1 VTPIGRVLP
10 EGWSQVIVGVESTAS
25 FAVTVN
31 VTAAPLPDVASLE
44 KEAGTVMVGAVWS

>member
-1 VTPIGRVLP
+1 M
-10 EGWSQVIVGVESTAS
+10 IVGVESTAS

-31 VTAAPLPDVASLE
+31 VTTAPLPDVASLE